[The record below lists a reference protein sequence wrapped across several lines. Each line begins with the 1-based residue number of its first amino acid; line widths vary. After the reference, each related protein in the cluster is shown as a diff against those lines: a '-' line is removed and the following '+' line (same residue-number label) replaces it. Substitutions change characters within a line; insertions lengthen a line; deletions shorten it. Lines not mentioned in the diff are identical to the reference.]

1 MSVLVKEMEA
11 RTAISRIRNI
21 GIMAHID
28 AGKTTTT
35 ERILF
40 LTGKIHRIGEVD
52 DGNTTMDWM
61 EQEQERG
68 ITITSAATTSQWR
81 DCQIN
86 IIDTPGHVDFTIEV
100 ERSLRVL
107 DGAVAVFCA
116 VGGVQP
122 QSETVWR
129 QADRYHIPRII
140 YVNKMD
146 RPGADIARVKKML
159 KEMLDTDVLQIQM
172 PLGIE
177 ENFKGVIDLI
187 QMRLLRWEEESTT
200 MEEVPIP
207 EALKKDAENARHL
220 LLEKLAE
227 YDELIMEKYLA
238 EEEISPEEIKA
249 TIRKLAISCKVY
261 PMIYGAS
268 FKNKGVQ
275 PLLDAVVDFLPSPVD
290 IPSIVGTNPESEDYE
305 ERIASEDEPLASLAF
320 KIATDPYAGNLCYV
334 RVYSGHLDA
343 GSFVYNVNKKEKE
356 KIGRLLRMHANKR
369 EEIKRLNAG
378 EIGAVIGLKNILTGD
393 TLCDPAYPITLE
405 SMHVPEPV
413 IFIAIE
419 PKTMKDE
426 EKLPNALKKLS
437 QEDPSFKMRVDEDT
451 GQTLISGMGELHLEI
466 LIDRMVREFGTEVH
480 TSKPQVAYKET
491 IKSSVEAEGKYVRQS
506 GGRGQYGHVEIRLE
520 PAEPGTGLEF
530 IDKIK
535 SGAIPKEYIPG
546 IKKGINEA
554 VTSGVLGGFP
564 VVDVK
569 VTLFDGSFHEVDS
582 SEIAFKNAAVMAFR
596 DGMKKANPTLL
607 EPIMKIEVTTPEEHL
622 GDVIGDITSKRAHI
636 LDMQARGGARVI
648 KGHVPLGEMFGYAT
662 SLRSMTQGRGNYTM
676 EFSNYAEIPKNIQ
689 QELIK

>member
-1 MSVLVKEMEA
+1 
-11 RTAISRIRNI
+11 
-21 GIMAHID
+21 
-28 AGKTTTT
+28 
-35 ERILF
+35 
-40 LTGKIHRIGEVD
+40 
-52 DGNTTMDWM
+52 MDWM

-81 DCQIN
+81 ECQIN

-140 YVNKMD
+140 FVNKMD
-146 RPGADIARVKKML
+146 RPGADVARVKKML
-159 KEMLDTDVLQIQM
+159 KDMLDTDVLQIQM
-172 PLGIE
+172 PFGIE

-187 QMRLLRWEEESTT
+187 EMRLLVWEEDDTDMLNKE
-200 MEEVPIP
+200 IP
-207 EALKKDAENARHL
+207 EPLKKEAENARHL

-227 YDELIMEKYLA
+227 YDEAIMEKYLA
-238 EEEISPEEIKA
+238 EEHISPEEIKGA
-249 TIRKLAISCKVY
+249 VRKLAIACKVY
-261 PMIYGAS
+261 PMLYGAS

-275 PLLDAVVDFLPSPVD
+275 PLLDAVVDFLPSPCD
-290 IPSIVGTNPESEDYE
+290 IPPIVGINPENEDYE

-320 KIATDPYAGNLCYV
+320 KIATDPYAGNLCYI

-378 EIGAVIGLKNILTGD
+378 EIGAVIGLKNILTGE
-393 TLCDPAYPITLE
+393 TLCDPGYPILLE
-405 SMHVPEPV
+405 SMHIPEPV

-419 PKTMKDE
+419 PKSVKDE

-491 IKSSVEAEGKYVRQS
+491 IKSSVEAEGKYIRQT

-546 IKKGINEA
+546 IRKGINEA

-607 EPIMKIEVTTPEEHL
+607 EPIMKIEITTPEDHL

-636 LDMQARGGARVI
+636 LDMQSRGGARVI

-662 SLRSMTQGRGNYTM
+662 TLRSMTQGRGNYTM

>member
-1 MSVLVKEMEA
+1 MGVLVKEMEIN
-11 RTAISRIRNI
+11 TAISRIRNI

-52 DGNTTMDWM
+52 DGTTTMDWM
-61 EQEQERG
+61 PQEQERG

-146 RPGADIARVKKML
+146 RPGADIDKVKKML
-159 KEMLDTDVLQIQM
+159 KEMLDTDVLQIQI
-172 PLGIE
+172 PFGIE

-187 QMRLLRWEEESTT
+187 EMRLLSWGEEGTV
-200 MEEVPIP
+200 MEEMPIP
-207 EALKKDAENARHL
+207 EQLKKEAENARHL
-220 LLEKLAE
+220 LLEKIAE
-227 YDELIMEKYLA
+227 FDEIIMEKYLA
-238 EEEISPEEIKA
+238 EEEISKEEIRSV
-249 TIRKLAISCKVY
+249 IRRLTISCKAY
-261 PMIYGAS
+261 PMLCGAS
-268 FKNKGVQ
+268 FKDKGVQ

-290 IPSIVGTNPESEDYE
+290 IPSIVGTNPENEDYE
-305 ERIASEDEPLASLAF
+305 ERIASDDEPLSALAF

-343 GSFVYNVNKKEKE
+343 GSFVYNTKKKEKE

-369 EEIKRLNAG
+369 EEIKKLCAG

-393 TLCDPAYPITLE
+393 TLCDQNYPIILE
-405 SMHVPEPV
+405 SMHIPEPV
-413 IFIAIE
+413 IFVAIE
-419 PKTMKDE
+419 PKTVKDE

-491 IKSSVEAEGKYVRQS
+491 IKSSVEAEGKYVRQT

-554 VTSGVLGGFP
+554 VTSGVLAGFP

-582 SEIAFKNAAVMAFR
+582 SEIAFKNAAVIAFR
-596 DGMKKANPTLL
+596 DGMKKANPTIL
-607 EPIMKIEVTTPEEHL
+607 EPIMKIEITTPEEHL

-636 LDMQARGGARVI
+636 LDMQARGGARII

-662 SLRSMTQGRGNYTM
+662 ALRSMTQGRGNYTM

>member
-1 MSVLVKEMEA
+1 MGVLVKEMEIN
-11 RTAISRIRNI
+11 TAISRIRNI

-52 DGNTTMDWM
+52 DGTTTMDWM
-61 EQEQERG
+61 PQEQERG

-146 RPGADIARVKKML
+146 RPGADIDKVKKML
-159 KEMLDTDVLQIQM
+159 KEMLDTDVLPIQI
-172 PLGIE
+172 PFGIE

-187 QMRLLRWEEESTT
+187 EMRLLSWGEEGTV
-200 MEEVPIP
+200 MEEMPIP
-207 EALKKDAENARHL
+207 EQLKKEAENARHL
-220 LLEKLAE
+220 LLEKIAE
-227 YDELIMEKYLA
+227 FDEIIMEKYLA
-238 EEEISPEEIKA
+238 EEEISKEEIRSV
-249 TIRKLAISCKVY
+249 IRRLTISCKAY
-261 PMIYGAS
+261 PMLCGAS
-268 FKNKGVQ
+268 FKDKGVQ

-290 IPSIVGTNPESEDYE
+290 IPSIVGTNPDNEDYE
-305 ERIASEDEPLASLAF
+305 ERIASDDEPLSALAF

-343 GSFVYNVNKKEKE
+343 GSFVYNTKKKEKE

-369 EEIKRLNAG
+369 EEIKKLCAG

-393 TLCDPAYPITLE
+393 TLCDQNYPIILE
-405 SMHVPEPV
+405 SMHIPEPV

-419 PKTMKDE
+419 PKTVKDE

-491 IKSSVEAEGKYVRQS
+491 IKSSVEAEGKYVRQT

-554 VTSGVLGGFP
+554 VTSGVLAGFP

-582 SEIAFKNAAVMAFR
+582 SEIAFKNAAVIAFR
-596 DGMKKANPTLL
+596 DGMKKANPTIL
-607 EPIMKIEVTTPEEHL
+607 EPIMKIEITTPEEHL

-662 SLRSMTQGRGNYTM
+662 ALRSMTQGRGNYTM

>member
-1 MSVLVKEMEA
+1 MET
-11 RTAISRIRNI
+11 RTAISKIRNI

-68 ITITSAATTSQWR
+68 ITITSAATTSEWR

-146 RPGADIARVKKML
+146 RPGADIVRVKKML
-159 KEMLDTDVLQIQM
+159 KEMLDTDVLPIQI

-187 QMRLLRWEEESTT
+187 HMRLFSWGEEGTT
-200 MEEVPIP
+200 MEEMSIP
-207 EALKKDAENARHL
+207 EALKKEVEMSRHL

-238 EEEISPEEIKA
+238 EEEISPEEIKTA
-249 TIRKLAISCKVY
+249 IRKLAISCKAY
-261 PMIYGAS
+261 PMLYGAS

-275 PLLDAVVDFLPSPVD
+275 PLLDAVVDFLPSPCD
-290 IPSIVGTNPESEDYE
+290 IPSIVGINPENENYE
-305 ERIASEDEPLASLAF
+305 ERLASDDEPMSALAF
-320 KIATDPYAGNLCYV
+320 KIATDPYAGNLCYI

-343 GSFVYNVNKKEKE
+343 GSSVYNVNKKERE

-405 SMHVPEPV
+405 SMHIPEPV
-413 IFIAIE
+413 IFVAIE
-419 PKTMKDE
+419 PKTVKDE

-437 QEDPSFKMRVDEDT
+437 HEDPSFKMRVDVDT

-491 IKSSVEAEGKYVRQS
+491 IKSSVEAEGKYVRQT

-582 SEIAFKNAAVMAFR
+582 SEIAFKNAAVIAFR

-607 EPIMKIEVTTPEEHL
+607 EPIMKIEITTPEEHL

-636 LDMQARGGARVI
+636 LDMQSRGGARVI

-662 SLRSMTQGRGNYTM
+662 TLRSMTQGRGNYTM

>member
-1 MSVLVKEMEA
+1 MSVLIKEMEIK
-11 RTAISRIRNI
+11 TAINKIRNI

-40 LTGKIHRIGEVD
+40 LTGKIHKIGEVD

-81 DCQIN
+81 ECQIN

-140 YVNKMD
+140 FVNKMD
-146 RPGADIARVKKML
+146 RSGADIVRVKKML
-159 KEMLDTDVLQIQM
+159 KDMLDTDVLQIQM
-172 PLGIE
+172 PFGIE
-177 ENFKGVIDLI
+177 ENFKGIIDLI
-187 QMRLLRWEEESTT
+187 EMRLLVWEEDDIDMFNKE
-200 MEEVPIP
+200 IP
-207 EALKKDAENARHL
+207 EYLKKEAEKARHL

-227 YDELIMEKYLA
+227 YDEVIMEKYLA
-238 EEEISPEEIKA
+238 EEHISPEEIKGVV
-249 TIRKLAISCKVY
+249 RKLAIACKVY
-261 PMIYGAS
+261 PMFYGAS

-275 PLLDAVVDFLPSPVD
+275 PLLDAVVDFLPSPCD
-290 IPSIVGTNPESEDYE
+290 IPPIVGINPENENYE

-320 KIATDPYAGNLCYV
+320 KIATDPYAGNLAYV

-356 KIGRLLRMHANKR
+356 RIGRLLRMHANKR

-393 TLCDPAYPITLE
+393 TLCNPNYPILLE
-405 SMHVPEPV
+405 SMHIPEPV
-413 IFIAIE
+413 IFVAIE
-419 PKTMKDE
+419 PKSVKDE
-426 EKLPNALKKLS
+426 EKLPNVLKKLS
-437 QEDPSFKMRVDEDT
+437 QEDPSFKIRVDEET

-491 IKSSVEAEGKYVRQS
+491 IKSSVEAVGKYIRQT

-554 VTSGVLGGFP
+554 ATSGVLGGFP

-582 SEIAFKNAAVMAFR
+582 SEIAFKNAAVIAFR

-607 EPIMKIEVTTPEEHL
+607 EPIMKIEITTPEDHL

-636 LDMQARGGARVI
+636 LDMQSRGGARVI

-662 SLRSMTQGRGNYTM
+662 ALRSMTQGRGNYTM

>member
-1 MSVLVKEMEA
+1 MGVLVKEMEIN
-11 RTAISRIRNI
+11 TAISRIRNI

-52 DGNTTMDWM
+52 DGTTTMDWM
-61 EQEQERG
+61 PQEQERG

-146 RPGADIARVKKML
+146 RPGADIDKVKKML
-159 KEMLDTDVLQIQM
+159 KEMLDTDVLQIQI
-172 PLGIE
+172 PFGIE

-187 QMRLLRWEEESTT
+187 EMRLLSWGEEGTV
-200 MEEVPIP
+200 MEEMPIP
-207 EALKKDAENARHL
+207 EQLKKEAENARHL
-220 LLEKLAE
+220 LLEKIAE
-227 YDELIMEKYLA
+227 FDEIIMEKYLA
-238 EEEISPEEIKA
+238 EEEISKEEIRSV
-249 TIRKLAISCKVY
+249 IRRLTISCKAY
-261 PMIYGAS
+261 PMLCGAS
-268 FKNKGVQ
+268 FKDKGVQ

-290 IPSIVGTNPESEDYE
+290 IPSIVGTNPENEDYE
-305 ERIASEDEPLASLAF
+305 ERIASDDEPLSALAF

-343 GSFVYNVNKKEKE
+343 GSFVYNTKKKEKE

-369 EEIKRLNAG
+369 EEIKKLCAG

-393 TLCDPAYPITLE
+393 TLCDQNYPIILE
-405 SMHVPEPV
+405 SMHIPEPV
-413 IFIAIE
+413 IFVAIE
-419 PKTMKDE
+419 PKTVKDE

-491 IKSSVEAEGKYVRQS
+491 IKSSVEAEGKYVRQT
-506 GGRGQYGHVEIRLE
+506 GGRGR
-520 PAEPGTGLEF
+520 
-530 IDKIK
+530 
-535 SGAIPKEYIPG
+535 
-546 IKKGINEA
+546 
-554 VTSGVLGGFP
+554 
-564 VVDVK
+564 
-569 VTLFDGSFHEVDS
+569 
-582 SEIAFKNAAVMAFR
+582 
-596 DGMKKANPTLL
+596 
-607 EPIMKIEVTTPEEHL
+607 
-622 GDVIGDITSKRAHI
+622 GD
-636 LDMQARGGARVI
+636 L
-648 KGHVPLGEMFGYAT
+648 
-662 SLRSMTQGRGNYTM
+662 
-676 EFSNYAEIPKNIQ
+676 
-689 QELIK
+689 

>member
-1 MSVLVKEMEA
+1 MGVLVKEMEIN
-11 RTAISRIRNI
+11 TAISRIRNI

-52 DGNTTMDWM
+52 DGTTTMDWM
-61 EQEQERG
+61 PQEQERG

-146 RPGADIARVKKML
+146 RPGADIDKVKKML
-159 KEMLDTDVLQIQM
+159 KEMLDTDVLPIQI
-172 PLGIE
+172 PFGIE

-187 QMRLLRWEEESTT
+187 EMRLLSWGEEGTV
-200 MEEVPIP
+200 MEEMPIP
-207 EALKKDAENARHL
+207 EQLKKEAENARHL
-220 LLEKLAE
+220 LLEKIAE
-227 YDELIMEKYLA
+227 FDEIIMEKYLA
-238 EEEISPEEIKA
+238 EEEISKEEIRSV
-249 TIRKLAISCKVY
+249 IRRLTISCKAY
-261 PMIYGAS
+261 PMLCGAS
-268 FKNKGVQ
+268 FKDKGVQ

-290 IPSIVGTNPESEDYE
+290 IPSIVGTNPENEDYE
-305 ERIASEDEPLASLAF
+305 ERIASDDEPLSALAF

-343 GSFVYNVNKKEKE
+343 GSFVYNTKKKEKE

-369 EEIKRLNAG
+369 EEIKKLCAG

-393 TLCDPAYPITLE
+393 TLCDQNYPIILE
-405 SMHVPEPV
+405 SMHIPEPV
-413 IFIAIE
+413 IFVAIE
-419 PKTMKDE
+419 PKTVKDE

-491 IKSSVEAEGKYVRQS
+491 IKSSVEAEGKYVRQT

-554 VTSGVLGGFP
+554 VTSGVLAGFP

-582 SEIAFKNAAVMAFR
+582 SEIAFKNAAVIAFR
-596 DGMKKANPTLL
+596 DGMKKANPTIL
-607 EPIMKIEVTTPEEHL
+607 EPIMKIEITTPEEHL

-636 LDMQARGGARVI
+636 LDMQARGGARII

-662 SLRSMTQGRGNYTM
+662 ALRSMTQGRGNYTM